1 MPPIDQHSVP
11 SANLLTNLNLVQ
23 GLATLSLLIGFGML
37 AGIPASVSAADS
49 ATNQVIISCSAGA
62 NDERTIAE
70 CVTLRLEQA
79 EVSLVRVENN
89 WLRVLQTQAD
99 SGDNDNATANDTR
112 PAASESVATVSENSN
127 VIAIVNDTALQSG
140 VATEGGR
147 VINIDNDAD
156 LQIGESESG
165 DTDTGRAT
173 KTFDNKVDLTE
184 RFGFLPALFRSYRD
198 QHCAWQAT
206 QFGADRVQ
214 LQYQACIT
222 SLTESRTQD
231 LVRLLAQQRAGD
243 KSGRGFSGYYVK
255 TDNGA
260 FFQACDRRTDW
271 WVTGTD
277 SVLSAI
283 DRRYDAIEAQSL
295 RGSDLLYIELSG
307 NVTSAPGVGPG
318 ADYEAAIA
326 VRNIALLRPVS
337 AQDCAA
343 GNNGVQAAAV
353 VDGVAGLGVADNYQS
368 DAATVDNFAS
378 SGFLYGYFN
387 DWQAACA
394 ITENSVCSAE
404 TSAQFASDGDWRLRV
419 DRSLEGDW
427 RIFLIPTT
435 EDQVIEKQL
444 AMKINDAEVFLDKT
458 YPLSML
464 LPINQGRALADGELA
479 RELIAKL
486 RLGREL
492 RLQWFD
498 ETDVMSELTFSLQ
511 GVTNAL
517 EYFDNKQ

>member
-1 MPPIDQHSVP
+1 MPPIDQQKTI
-11 SANLLTNLNLVQ
+11 SANYLT
-23 GLATLSLLIGFGML
+23 GSKGLSLLTGVVL
-37 AGIPASVSAADS
+37 LVWTQSSLLAADS
-49 ATNQVIISCSAGA
+49 ATDQVIIGCSAGA

-70 CVTLRLEQA
+70 CITLQLEQA
-79 EVSLVRVENN
+79 EASLVRVESS
-89 WLRVLQTQAD
+89 WQRLLQTQID
-99 SGDNDNATANDTR
+99 SLVEDNETVSNSSPGGSQSVTA
-112 PAASESVATVSENSN
+112 ASENSN

-140 VATEGGR
+140 VSTEGTR
-147 VINIDNDAD
+147 VLNIDDGGAAHTGD
-156 LQIGESESG
+156 SG
-165 DTDTGRAT
+165 NTDEAPEA
-173 KTFDNKVDLTE
+173 FDSKVDLTE
-184 RFGFLPALFRSYRD
+184 RFGFLPALFRTYRD

-206 QFGADRVQ
+206 QFGADRIR
-214 LQYQACIT
+214 LHYQACIT
-222 SLTESRTQD
+222 SLTERRAQD
-231 LVRLLAQQRAGD
+231 LVRLLAQQRAVD
-243 KSGRGFSGYYVK
+243 KGGRGYSGYYVK

-260 FFQACDRRTDW
+260 LFQACDRRTDW

-277 SVLSAI
+277 SVLSAL
-283 DRRYDAIEAQSL
+283 DRRYNDIEAQSVQVT
-295 RGSDLLYIELSG
+295 DLLYIELSG
-307 NVTSAPGVGPG
+307 DVTGAPGVGPG

-326 VRNIALLRPVS
+326 VRSIGLLRPVS
-337 AQDCAA
+337 AQDCSAA
-343 GNNGVQAAAV
+343 NSSVPVVAGIAAA
-353 VDGVAGLGVADNYQS
+353 ADTAAESYQS

-387 DWQAACA
+387 DWLTACA

-404 TSAQFASDGDWRLRV
+404 TNAQFASDGDWRLRV

-444 AMKINDAEVFLDKT
+444 TMKINDAEVFLDKT

-464 LPINQGRALADGELA
+464 LPINQGQVLADGELA
-479 RELIAKL
+479 REVIAKL

-511 GVTNAL
+511 GVTSAL